1 MVRRSKGYRSR
12 TRSLL
17 SLSPRSRGMRG
28 LSRLLQEYEAG
39 QKVVI
44 DLSPNTVK
52 GMPHRRY
59 QGRTATVREKRG
71 RAYVLEVQVGGAVKT
86 LIVRPEH
93 IRVLAAAG

>member
-1 MVRRSKGYRSR
+1 MVKRSKGYRSG

-28 LSRLLQEYEAG
+28 LSRLLQVYEPG

-59 QGRTATVREKRG
+59 QGRTATVVEKRG
-71 RAYVLEVQVGGAVKT
+71 RAYVLDVQVGGMVKT
-86 LIVRPEH
+86 IISRPEH
-93 IRVLAAAG
+93 IRILAMV